1 MNQQEQTE
9 FKDQINFK
17 DFIAIKEQINEK
29 GGFKKTRAERD
40 DAINNF
46 IEYTS
51 KFIKLDKLDNM
62 KKFLR
67 NTLLA

>member
-1 MNQQEQTE
+1 MSQQEQAE
-9 FKDQINFK
+9 LIGQINSK
-17 DFIAIKEQINEK
+17 DFIAIKEQINER

-40 DAINNF
+40 DAIDNC

-51 KFIKLDKLDNM
+51 KFIKLDNLDNM
-62 KKFLR
+62 KKFSR